1 MSDSTGWAVH
11 AGTDY
16 NINKEWA
23 LWASVSAL
31 KVKSKVV
38 ATGTTVIQST
48 VDFRPIVYSAGIG
61 YRF

>member
-38 ATGTTVIQST
+38 ASGANVLQTT
-48 VDFRPIVYSAGIG
+48 VDFRPIVYSAGIA
-61 YRF
+61 YKF